1 MILSYANHFWDSDIN
16 NVILHLFG
24 GSSNGKSTALTLFA
38 SVATNPQKKKG
49 YWHTYT
55 STEGSL
61 IKRIGNNEGLPVV
74 IDEISGVTK
83 KQLDS
88 FVYSIGN
95 GEEKD
100 RLKPGGKGLQE
111 SAVFQTVVLSSG
123 ELSLLK
129 KCTQNEGLRARCF
142 EFANE
147 QWTYSKSQ
155 AVHIKSCL
163 SKNHGL
169 IAPMIAKELIH
180 NSNKWR
186 KRLEFYRERVEQEI
200 EKRNIT
206 CSIKDRVGEY
216 VALFTLAG
224 EVINVTLNVSLD
236 IDKVY
241 EFFFTNIVVANDEE
255 ANMGKNAYYT
265 IMKYVS
271 EHRDLFAD
279 AGFYGGTRSQFNTF
293 DLDADKDGFI
303 YGCRNH
309 IVDDKVYNSVVV
321 FRPGKVESVLSEAG
335 FSETKVALYKLRQS
349 KLIKTKDANR
359 NTYPYVI
366 NGTEVNCV
374 AVYFEDKGT
383 EVQDIGDE
391 TE

>member
-1 MILSYANHFWDSDIN
+1 
-16 NVILHLFG
+16 
-24 GSSNGKSTALTLFA
+24 
-38 SVATNPQKKKG
+38 
-49 YWHTYT
+49 
-55 STEGSL
+55 
-61 IKRIGNNEGLPVV
+61 
-74 IDEISGVTK
+74 
-83 KQLDS
+83 
-88 FVYSIGN
+88 
-95 GEEKD
+95 
-100 RLKPGGKGLQE
+100 
-111 SAVFQTVVLSSG
+111 
-123 ELSLLK
+123 
-129 KCTQNEGLRARCF
+129 
-142 EFANE
+142 
-147 QWTYSKSQ
+147 
-155 AVHIKSCL
+155 
-163 SKNHGL
+163 
-169 IAPMIAKELIH
+169 MIAKELIH
-180 NSNKWR
+180 NSNRWR
-186 KRLEFYRERVEQEI
+186 QRLNYYRRKVEKEI
-200 EKRNIT
+200 RERNIT

-224 EVINVTLNVSLD
+224 EVTNATLNISLK
-236 IDKVY
+236 ID
-241 EFFFTNIVVANDEE
+241 EIFDFFFTNIVVANDEE

-309 IVDDKVYNSVVV
+309 IVDDKVYNNIIV
-321 FRPGKVESVLSEAG
+321 FRSGRIESVLSEAG